1 MNEYTITISNP
12 SDEYPLIDYGRDF
25 NVWGR
30 LQGKIEED
38 MILCVRLLDEKGKC
52 FRKVSSCK
60 KNDRNVFTGF
70 KDLTSYKEELDPG
83 KERLKSFG
91 FPELQV
97 KDLRDPFVSL
107 RDASIKCF
115 YDDACFKA
123 LIVSGSDVSHGRIFD
138 TGMAYTDENGRPYET
153 LEKGDYVIEVS
164 LYDREET
171 LCAKACKKIRID
183 VRNEVVI
190 VRFNPLSHKKR
201 MIDWCKENGFTIIND
216 TLPGYLEAYLGTWYY
231 HMGLLPYYRSNDIA
245 VYQDALVHMFVYLCD
260 PTSTSYETEL
270 AYLQHKGQVKDK
282 ERFIA
287 YRYDIGEAKLGK
299 GKPYERTAKIEEFDE
314 DLHIYRVDIV
324 NDMARENVFDLSE
337 KNIKE
342 VFYDTRH
349 IKVKAGNS
357 FAVCGAVRPLQL
369 KKEDVL
375 LKKDNTYSIRNE
387 VKYIRYSFSD
397 GERIW
402 EEKRRLLMER
412 IDGTSI
418 GTSVYEFYNL
428 FHFDEKEKGKMIEI
442 SMEIYNDEGKMSDC
456 MKKLEAEVL

>member
-30 LQGKIEED
+30 FQGKIEED
-38 MILCVRLLDEKGKC
+38 MILCVSLLDEKGNC
-52 FRKVSSCK
+52 LRKVSSFQR
-60 KNDRNVFTGF
+60 NDTNVFTDF
-70 KDLTSYKEELDPG
+70 ESLTSYKEELDPG
-83 KERLKSFG
+83 KERLKRFG

-97 KDLRDPFVSL
+97 KDMEDPYASL

-115 YDDACFKA
+115 YDETSFKA
-123 LIVSGSDVSHGRIFD
+123 VIVSGSDAAHGRIFD
-138 TGMAYTDENGRPYET
+138 TGMDYTDENGRPYDT

-164 LYDREET
+164 LYDREEK

-270 AYLQHKGQVKDK
+270 AYLQTKGQVNDNK
-282 ERFIA
+282 RFIA
-287 YRYDIGEAKLGK
+287 YRYDIGEAKLGE
-299 GKPYERTAKIEEFDE
+299 GKSYERSGKIEGFDE
-314 DLHIYRVDIV
+314 DLHIYRVDLV
-324 NDMARENVFDLSE
+324 NDDVKENVFDLNE
-337 KNIKE
+337 KDIRDI
-342 VFYDTRH
+342 FYDTGH
-349 IKVKAGNS
+349 IKVKAGEK
-357 FAVCGAVRPLQL
+357 FAICGAVRPLQL

-397 GERIW
+397 GERIR

-412 IDGTSI
+412 IDGASI

-428 FHFDEKEKGKMIEI
+428 FHFDEMEKGKTIEI

-456 MKKLEAEVL
+456 MKKIEAEVL